1 MVKPL
6 LELCRVD
13 PGDAFTY
20 LSWSHM
26 ISRSNFRI
34 CFKIFS
40 NFIFYA
46 YFLKGY
52 FKALPEKLF
61 SAAKTKFFHRIL
73 QIVLSAQTMSTWSL
87 EMFYD
92 LAEQVFILVFDVW
105 MRFRQN
111 RSKFGNILHLVNHLS
126 DELQWPAYKSS
137 IAFSKPT
144 AHFGDFRQYGSRA
157 QNDNENLF
165 SDIDLVK

>member
-1 MVKPL
+1 MHKTIFIFWVSPFIRVAWKYISDVFFRFRMISGRYFESKQGFSIIFQKPQNRFLKRICLLAQNIPLFLPRSSGMVKPL

-20 LSWSHM
+20 LSWSHIM
-26 ISRSNFRI
+26 SRSNFRI

-73 QIVLSAQTMSTWSL
+73 
-87 EMFYD
+87 
-92 LAEQVFILVFDVW
+92 
-105 MRFRQN
+105 
-111 RSKFGNILHLVNHLS
+111 
-126 DELQWPAYKSS
+126 
-137 IAFSKPT
+137 
-144 AHFGDFRQYGSRA
+144 
-157 QNDNENLF
+157 
-165 SDIDLVK
+165 